1 MFLELFVIGVAVL
14 FIYRLA
20 EADNNSGALWGVI
33 TAAACIAS
41 LFVFP
46 FPFIRVFVVAVVM
59 FVTMFIYNA
68 VTYK

>member
-1 MFLELFVIGVAVL
+1 MLLEIFVIGAAAVL
-14 FIYRLA
+14 IYQLA
-20 EADNNSGALWGVI
+20 ESDSNSGPLWGVI

-46 FPFIRVFVVAVVM
+46 FPFIRVCILAVAM
-59 FVTMFIYNA
+59 FVAMFIYNA